1 LRGSPLASTT
11 SLPSNHEIEAGGM
24 TSVLKSKTRAEVDA
38 DLLAELDSLRA
49 ENGQLRSLCVELEQ
63 ALQESSQFSNQDDSE
78 MEARYREL
86 ESLVEQK
93 SETIR
98 QQHQEIQRS
107 QSLVAELENQLANI
121 VSARPTYSGPA
132 PREDELMRLAEELE
146 RERRQLQEDEQTLM
160 EQMREMEMGLARERA
175 EIARQRNDL
184 QRLQVDITHELDRLE
199 KSGAV
204 QNKIDLLKARLQDAS
219 TRRGMAPGSNNSQRA
234 AQQSNDPAPEE
245 KPAPSR
251 GTGIF
256 GRLFGG
262 G

>member
-1 LRGSPLASTT
+1 MTPVLNGKHRT
-11 SLPSNHEIEAGGM
+11 EID
-24 TSVLKSKTRAEVDA
+24 SDI
-38 DLLAELDSLRA
+38 LAELDSLRA

-63 ALQESSQFSNQDDSE
+63 ALQESTQFSSPNGSQ
-78 MEARYREL
+78 MEARFQEL
-86 ESLVEQK
+86 ELLVEQK

-175 EIARQRNDL
+175 ELARQRNDL

-219 TRRGMAPGSNNSQRA
+219 TRRGMAPGSNSQQRSN
-234 AQQSNDPAPEE
+234 QQSTSEPTAEE

-251 GTGIF
+251 GSGIF